1 MKNTYWLFFLF
12 VGFISIQPIIDMLTT
27 YMVLN
32 MDSGL
37 SIGVVIR
44 FLYMIFAGVLLL
56 VFAKQSKWARYSIIY
71 LIVFALFLGLNIY
84 LNHQWKDPY
93 YIGQE
98 IKFFNKVVYM
108 NVTLLGM
115 IVMFSHYRSSVDVKR
130 ILSKTY

>member
-71 LIVFALFLGLNIY
+71 LIAFAYKINGIVHITVNIVFHGFVAVGLGRITPV
-84 LNHQWKDPY
+84 HDV
-93 YIGQE
+93 YIQS
-98 IKFFNKVVYM
+98 F
-108 NVTLLGM
+108 
-115 IVMFSHYRSSVDVKR
+115 R
-130 ILSKTY
+130 